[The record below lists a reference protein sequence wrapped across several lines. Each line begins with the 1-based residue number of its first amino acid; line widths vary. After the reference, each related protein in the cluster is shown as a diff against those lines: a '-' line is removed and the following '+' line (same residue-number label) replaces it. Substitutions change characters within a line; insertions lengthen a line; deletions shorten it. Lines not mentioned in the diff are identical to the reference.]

1 MTRKLD
7 PRTKLFLLIVINV
20 VMMTGKISGVFF
32 YVRLAMVAIPFV
44 LMLKNK
50 MYSGAGIYVAMY
62 TYVFA
67 LEGYT
72 MESINGVL
80 LIIILF
86 TTGMVSRFLAG
97 GMMAYLVMKT
107 TTVSEFVTAMERM
120 HVPKVIVIP
129 FAVIF
134 RFFPT
139 IKEEWQDIRYAM
151 KMRGI
156 GAGGKNIMQTLEYV
170 TVPMAMSVSK
180 IADELSAA
188 SMTKCLSVDGKRT
201 HIAKVGF
208 SWPDLIFA
216 LCAIGALAMHIFYG
230 GAITG

>member
-7 PRTKLFLLIVINV
+7 PRTKVFLLIVINV

-32 YVRLAMVAIPFV
+32 YVRLAMVAIPFII
-44 LMLKNK
+44 MLKNR
-50 MYSGAGIYVAMY
+50 MYSGAGIYAAMY
-62 TYVFA
+62 TYVFV

-72 MESINGVL
+72 MVSMNRVL
-80 LIIILF
+80 LTVILF
-86 TTGMVSRFLAG
+86 TTGLVSRFLAG
-97 GMMAYLVMKT
+97 GMMAYIVMKT

-129 FAVIF
+129 FAVMF

-139 IKEEWQDIRYAM
+139 IKEEWEDIRNAM

-156 GAGGKNIMQTLEYV
+156 GAGSGSIMQKLEYV

-188 SMTKCLSVDGKRT
+188 SMTKCLSVKGKRT

-208 SWPDLIFA
+208 SWQDLLFS
-216 LCAIGALAMHIFYG
+216 AIAIAGLVMHIFYG